1 MNRIFL
7 PGLIILFFNC
17 CHAQQQFQLDAPM
30 LKYSSVFFTGSAIA
44 SLKFEQPGTQIF
56 YTVNN
61 KEPTE
66 NDAVYQKPI
75 LIKKPQTTLKAKV
88 FGNGFIPSETI
99 EATFIKDGLKIKS
112 IQQTR
117 ADEKFPGNGQGTLID
132 NEGGIADLHNKNF
145 LGYQQDSVEINITL
159 EKKEKIDSVLLN
171 FLQDHD
177 SWIFLPQEIKVFYF
191 NKKTKAFELMA
202 KKEISGNTIAKGS
215 STVFEIVK
223 SPGKLI
229 SDKLKIVLKPL
240 QSLPGGHPGEG
251 KQSWLFIDEI
261 KIY

>member
-7 PGLIILFFNC
+7 LGLIILFFNC
-17 CHAQQQFQLDAPM
+17 CRAQQQFQLAAPV
-30 LKYSSVFFTGSAIA
+30 LKYSSVFFTGSATA

-61 KEPTE
+61 NEPTE
-66 NDAVYQKPI
+66 HDAIYQKPI
-75 LIKKPQTTLKAKV
+75 LIRKSLTTLKAKV
-88 FGNGFIPSETI
+88 FGKGFIPSETI

-117 ADEKFPGNGQGTLID
+117 SDEKFPGNGPATLFD
-132 NEGGIADLHNKNF
+132 NEGGIADLHSKNF

-159 EKKEKIDSVLLN
+159 KEKQKIDSVLLN

-177 SWIFLPQEIKVFYF
+177 RWIFLPQEIKVFYF
-191 NKKTKAFELMA
+191 NKKTKAFELMVR
-202 KKEISGNTIAKGS
+202 KEISGNTIAKGS
-215 STVFEIVK
+215 LTVFEIVK
-223 SPGKLI
+223 SPGKII
-229 SDKLKIVLKPL
+229 SDKLKIMLIPL

>member
-7 PGLIILFFNC
+7 PGVIILFFNC
-17 CHAQQQFQLDAPM
+17 CHAQQQFQLAAPM
-30 LKYSSVFFTGSAIA
+30 LKYSSVFFRGSATA

-61 KEPTE
+61 NEPSVH
-66 NDAVYQKPI
+66 DAIYQKPI
-75 LIKKPQTTLKAKV
+75 LIRKSLTTLKAKA
-88 FGNGFIPSETI
+88 FGNGFIPSETV

-117 ADEKFPGNGQGTLID
+117 ADEKFPGNGSKTLID
-132 NEGGIADLHNKNF
+132 NEGGIADMHNKNF
-145 LGYQQDSVEINITL
+145 LGYQQDSVEINIAF
-159 EKKEKIDSVLLN
+159 EKKEKIDFVLLN

-191 NKKTKAFELMA
+191 NKKSSAFELMT
-202 KKEISGNTIAKGS
+202 KKEIPVNTIKGS
-215 STVFEIVK
+215 SKVFEIVK
-223 SPGKLI
+223 SAGKII
-229 SDKLKIVLKPL
+229 SDKLKIILKPL